1 MRFTSPAEI
10 EHGFAV
16 ITIND
21 IRTKLYSFSLLFS
34 AGFEVLSKPDKPST
48 IISTAIWAVIAMY
61 ISQGFLSPSS
71 LGLVRLD
78 TVPTGVKQTQ

>member
-21 IRTKLYSFSLLFS
+21 IKTKLYSFSLLFS

-48 IISTAIWAVIAMY
+48 IIATVLY
-61 ISQGFLSPSS
+61 
-71 LGLVRLD
+71 GL
-78 TVPTGVKQTQ
+78 

>member
-21 IRTKLYSFSLLFS
+21 IKTKLYSFSLLFS
-34 AGFEVLSKPDKPST
+34 AGFEVFPN
-48 IISTAIWAVIAMY
+48 
-61 ISQGFLSPSS
+61 
-71 LGLVRLD
+71 
-78 TVPTGVKQTQ
+78 PTNPAR